1 MLRLQRNAPHE
12 DCFQFETELITTCLR
27 ALCDE
32 TLRLLM
38 NSVEVSTE
46 LNVMNIITAMEA
58 NTNKLV
64 GS

>member
-1 MLRLQRNAPHE
+1 
-12 DCFQFETELITTCLR
+12 
-27 ALCDE
+27 
-32 TLRLLM
+32 M